1 MKKRYVLPIIGA
13 AATVGVSYLMKNKNE
28 NGSANSGSV
37 KNSFVQAG
45 IPDQVDKEDRT
56 QLENAKMVSEG
67 SQFGVQY
74 FNKTAQEEIEDLS
87 REFNE

>member
-13 AATVGVSYLMKNKNE
+13 AATIGVSYLMKNRE
-28 NGSANSGSV
+28 NSSSD
-37 KNSFVQAG
+37 SESSTTDTFVQAG
-45 IPDQVDKEDRT
+45 IPDQVNKEDRT

-74 FNKTAQEEIEDLS
+74 FNKTAQEEIENLS
-87 REFNE
+87 KEFNE